1 MFIFLN
7 IKLISISIFNFEFHF
22 LIIIN
27 YLPKLSKIHI
37 TWHHPKGQWHHSTL
51 VSKPY
56 ICLDTSPIE
65 YYSNLFLF
73 NILNI

>member
-37 TWHHPKGQWHHSTL
+37 TWHHPKGFIKTIYML
-51 VSKPY
+51 RYK
-56 ICLDTSPIE
+56 
-65 YYSNLFLF
+65 SNSAVQ
-73 NILNI
+73 